1 MPSSEAYLTAP
12 AKSQL
17 GTLRTFARTET
28 GIGLVL
34 VAPALLLLLFAFLV
48 PLYAVVRNSLIGPD
62 GLTIVHFQR
71 FLGDPFY
78 LRILGRTFFLGLLGT
93 VLTLLPGYIL
103 AHNIAFHPNMR
114 WRTFV
119 LVVTLVPL
127 VVNLI
132 VRIFGWMGILAPG
145 GLAFSLLSLL
155 ALSDRPVR
163 LLFSETA
170 IVIGF
175 VHSHFTF
182 MALSILSS
190 LTKINPNL
198 LRAASNLGAGPW
210 RSFYRVILPLSMPG
224 IVGGSLLCFAL
235 NVSDFAAPA
244 LLGGERNRLMSYL
257 IYEQQLF
264 LANERFA
271 AAQTVIL
278 IVCSAAALGGAMALS
293 ARRGRSL
300 AQ

>member
-1 MPSSEAYLTAP
+1 MPRNEANSGPAP
-12 AKSQL
+12 WPGRPRSGAI
-17 GTLRTFARTET
+17 AET
-28 GIGLVL
+28 GMALSLI
-34 VAPALLLLLFAFLV
+34 APALLVVLIAFLI
-48 PLYAVVRNSLIGPD
+48 PLYGVVRTSVVGPD
-62 GLTIVHFQR
+62 GLTAAHFQR

-78 LRILGRTFFLGLLGT
+78 LRVLGRTFFLGLVGT
-93 VLTLLPGYIL
+93 VITLLPGYIL
-103 AHNIAFHPNMR
+103 AHNIAFHPNAR
-114 WRTFV
+114 WRTFL

-132 VRIFGWMGILAPG
+132 VRIFGWIGILAPG
-145 GLAFSLLSLL
+145 GLVFLLLSSI
-155 ALSDRPVR
+155 AATDRPVR
-163 LLFSETA
+163 LLFSEAA

-175 VHSHFTF
+175 VHSHVTF

-190 LTKINPNL
+190 LMKIDPNL

-210 RSFYRVILPLSMPG
+210 RRFFRVMLPLSMPG
-224 IVGGSLLCFAL
+224 VVAGSLLCFSL
-235 NVSDFAAPA
+235 NISDFVAPA

-278 IVCSAAALGGAMALS
+278 IVCSAAALGGAMAV
-293 ARRGRSL
+293 AAVRGRSL
-300 AQ
+300 SQ